1 MEDLGKKIRLARL
14 TMGISQGELAK
25 KVGIHS
31 SSYISMIE
39 RGARNP
45 SLKVFE
51 RISDVLGI
59 QAQERRNR
67 GDDPVSSMT
76 IHEHYAGLTM
86 KALMSNDSAWNET
99 GEELSRWAV
108 DAADAL
114 IAELESR
121 RA

>member
-76 IHEHYAGLTM
+76 IHEHYAGLAMQGILTGPS
-86 KALMSNDSAWNET
+86 LDMSS
-99 GEELSRWAV
+99 EECAEVSVLF
-108 DAADAL
+108 ADAL
-114 IAELESR
+114 IEELELSR
-121 RA
+121 D